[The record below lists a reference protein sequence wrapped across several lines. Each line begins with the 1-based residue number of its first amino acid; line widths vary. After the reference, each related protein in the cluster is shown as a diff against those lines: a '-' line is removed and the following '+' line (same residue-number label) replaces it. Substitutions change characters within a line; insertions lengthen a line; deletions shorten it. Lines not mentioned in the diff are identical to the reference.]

1 MKVDLYHTNKD
12 LTHIANFKKLRYW
25 NKGSIEEVS
34 ANNIDDFMLDRVR
47 ELSSITF
54 IGDSIVTITKQNI
67 ESIVF
72 SD

>member
-12 LTHIANFKKLRYW
+12 LTHITNFKKLRYW

-34 ANNIDDFMLDRVR
+34 ANNIDDFLLDRVR